1 MRYSPV
7 MTISRNDRM
16 EDLKDTLK
24 RMAEDVGEQAVW
36 RVDINVESERYQ
48 HAKNTT
54 WKELLDRRLVKWLC
68 PGYYQLTVAG
78 WRAGVQLLGWDK
90 GPELNGKLSK
100 LAALLKDQVKGR
112 HEEAY
117 LDLYYAAQQSG
128 LTEDLICNIIEGNL
142 LEHSFKMTGARL
154 DTDNTIVIPIDF
166 GMEPL

>member
-1 MRYSPV
+1 M
-7 MTISRNDRM
+7 D
-16 EDLKDTLK
+16 DLKDALK
-24 RMAEDVGEQAVW
+24 RMVEDVGEQAVW
-36 RVDINVESERYQ
+36 RVDIHVESERYKHLQ
-48 HAKNTT
+48 NTT
-54 WKELLDRRLVKWLC
+54 WKELLDNRLVKWHF
-68 PGYYQLTVAG
+68 PDYYQLTVGG

-117 LDLYYAAQQSG
+117 IDLYHASQQSG

-142 LEHSFKMTGARL
+142 LEHSFNMTGARL

>member
-1 MRYSPV
+1 
-7 MTISRNDRM
+7 MTISQNDRM
-16 EDLKDTLK
+16 EDLKDALK

-36 RVDINVESERYQ
+36 RVDIGVESERYQ
-48 HAKNTT
+48 HVKNTT
-54 WKELLDRRLVKWLC
+54 WKELLDRGLVKWHC

-100 LAALLKDQVKGR
+100 LSALLKDKVKGR

-117 LDLYYAAQQSG
+117 IDLYHAAQQSG
-128 LTEDLICNIIEGNL
+128 LTEDLICNIIEGHL
-142 LEHSFKMTGARL
+142 FEHSFKTKGATL
-154 DTDNTIVIPIDF
+154 DADYTIVIPIDF